1 MIYAMTK
8 IIDISITLEATMP
21 IWPGSIG
28 FNLAWEQ
35 RLDNGD
41 DCNNSQIRCDTHV
54 GTHIDAP
61 LHFIDNGQ
69 TADAMNLD
77 YFIGPCTVIHLPD
90 VKKITANQLSQ
101 AAIPPTAKRLLIRTD
116 NSQYLEQPHA
126 EFKKDFTALEPNAAQ
141 WIAEREVKLV
151 GIDYLSIGRYENGI
165 LTHAILLE
173 AGIAVLE
180 GLNLL
185 HVEPGNYEL
194 ICMPLKIAGAEGAPA
209 RAALRKL

>member
-1 MIYAMTK
+1 
-8 IIDISITLEATMP
+8 MP

-28 FNLAWEQ
+28 FELTWAQ
-35 RLDNGD
+35 RLDKGD
-41 DCNNSQIRCDTHV
+41 DCNNSQIRCDTHI

-69 TADAMNLD
+69 TTDDLNLD
-77 YFIGPCTVIHLPD
+77 VFIGRCTVIYLPD
-90 VKKITANQLSQ
+90 IKKITVNQLAQ
-101 AAIPPTAKRLLIRTD
+101 AAIPPATKRLLIRTD
-116 NSQYLEQPHA
+116 NSQYFEQPQA
-126 EFKKDFTALEPNAAQ
+126 EFKKDFIALDPDAAQ
-141 WIAEREVKLV
+141 WIAESKVRLV

-165 LTHAILLE
+165 PTHTILLK

-209 RAALRKL
+209 RAVLRK